1 MPSVYVGNLPKD
13 FYDLEFF
20 KFFKKHGFKVFK
32 ATVQSS
38 EDKLSKR
45 TNRFGFLQ
53 FVNQEEAERCCLK
66 MNNTQ
71 INGSTIY
78 TSLVSQGFED
88 KANIIVRN
96 LSIELSQSDLC
107 KHFEKY
113 GKIKSLKLETFPN
126 GKSRGFCY
134 IQFE

>member
-1 MPSVYVGNLPKD
+1 
-13 FYDLEFF
+13 
-20 KFFKKHGFKVFK
+20 
-32 ATVQSS
+32 
-38 EDKLSKR
+38 
-45 TNRFGFLQ
+45 
-53 FVNQEEAERCCLK
+53 

-88 KANIIVRN
+88 KANIIARN
-96 LSIELSQSDLC
+96 LSAELSQSDLC
-107 KHFEKY
+107 EHFSIY

-134 IQFE
+134 IQFESKEAAENCIK